1 MKWVLKW
8 AVGAVSLYL
17 TVVAARSLGIRGL
30 ALDGAVGALV
40 AILALTLVNTFVRP
54 VVSLLALPLNCMTLG
69 LMRFVINAALFW
81 GVGQLGLGL
90 TVHGFL
96 PALFGS
102 IVLSVI
108 AGVLDQLI
116 VEKAG

>member
-17 TVVAARSLGIRGL
+17 TVLAAKSLGIGGL
-30 ALDGAVGALV
+30 ALDGAAGAFV

-54 VVSLLALPLNCMTLG
+54 VVSLLALPLNCLTLG
-69 LMRFVINAALFW
+69 LMRFVINALMFW
-81 GVGQLGLGL
+81 GVGQLGVGL
-90 TVHGFL
+90 TVRGAI

-108 AGVLDQLI
+108 AGILDQFI
-116 VEKAG
+116 VEKAR